1 MFLPPF
7 PGLFG
12 WGFYPGVAP
21 LAPPRAIPSRDGN
34 DRNRK
39 PPSRSGYNPI
49 VRSFLVVCFLLAPFA
64 GEAQLKERS
73 EPLLE
78 EDLGLVDEDED
89 QLIEKQYV
97 FNPILARKEFKVG
110 NFYAKKG
117 SHRAAA
123 GRYLEATRW
132 DPNFSEAYW
141 KLGRSR
147 EKLKQ
152 ADAALEAY
160 RKYLDLDPTGR
171 YAKTA
176 RKRMAG
182 VERLAQAQARDNKPT
197 SQAP

>member
-1 MFLPPF
+1 M
-7 PGLFG
+7 
-12 WGFYPGVAP
+12 
-21 LAPPRAIPSRDGN
+21 
-34 DRNRK
+34 
-39 PPSRSGYNPI
+39 
-49 VRSFLVVCFLLAPFA
+49 RSFLVVCFLLAPFA

-97 FNPILARKEFKVG
+97 FNPILARKEFRVG

-160 RKYLDLDPTGR
+160 RKYLDLDPTGK
-171 YAKTA
+171 YAKTV

-182 VERLAQAQARDNKPT
+182 VERLAQVQARDNKPT

>member
-1 MFLPPF
+1 M
-7 PGLFG
+7 
-12 WGFYPGVAP
+12 
-21 LAPPRAIPSRDGN
+21 
-34 DRNRK
+34 
-39 PPSRSGYNPI
+39 RSLLLI
-49 VRSFLVVCFLLAPFA
+49 CFLLAPFA

-73 EPLLE
+73 EPLQE

-89 QLIEKQYV
+89 QLVEKQYV

-160 RKYLDLDPTGR
+160 RKYLDLDPTGK
-171 YAKTA
+171 YAKTV

-182 VERLAQAQARDNKPT
+182 VERLAQAQARDNEPT

>member
-1 MFLPPF
+1 MRCF
-7 PGLFG
+7 PL
-12 WGFYPGVAP
+12 
-21 LAPPRAIPSRDGN
+21 I
-34 DRNRK
+34 
-39 PPSRSGYNPI
+39 
-49 VRSFLVVCFLLAPFA
+49 CFLLAPFV

-89 QLIEKQYV
+89 QLVEKQYV

-123 GRYLEATRW
+123 GRYLEATHW

-160 RKYLDLDPTGR
+160 RKYLDLDPTGK
-171 YAKTA
+171 YAKTV

-182 VERLAQAQARDNKPT
+182 VERLAQAQARDNTPT
-197 SQAP
+197 SQAR